1 MKQTLKLS
9 LQKIQR
15 KALYNDKRINTRR
28 DITILIIY
36 AHNTGT
42 PKYIKKILVDI
53 KGEIHNNT
61 IIVKDVNT
69 TFTSM
74 DR

>member
-1 MKQTLKLS
+1 MKLS

-61 IIVKDVNT
+61 IIVEDVNT

>member
-1 MKQTLKLS
+1 MKLS

-61 IIVKDVNT
+61 IIVEDVTT

>member
-1 MKQTLKLS
+1 MLKESIQLILLS
-9 LQKIQR
+9 LHNVMIKDC
-15 KALYNDKRINTRR
+15 KVKDKRIVR

-53 KGEIHNNT
+53 KFTT
-61 IIVKDVNT
+61 IQ
-69 TFTSM
+69 
-74 DR
+74 

>member
-1 MKQTLKLS
+1 MIKDCKV
-9 LQKIQR
+9 K
-15 KALYNDKRINTRR
+15 DKRIVR

-53 KGEIHNNT
+53 KFTT
-61 IIVKDVNT
+61 IQ
-69 TFTSM
+69 
-74 DR
+74 